1 MGIGSGTRPGEVFQP
16 VTLDNMTGYM
26 SHDFDLPGLWDD
38 ICSGIESREPFYA
51 LKDWR
56 KVFRIPLPQ
65 GNVVFMKVVDER
77 KHEKRSPLSWL
88 FSTEASRYFSA
99 YRLFR
104 RHGISTPELLFTLG
118 ERQGLVWIRS
128 ILCTRELRNHVA
140 LSQYFSQNGTDKPFL
155 KEMIL
160 HDTAR
165 MAAKLHSLGFYFSM
179 DGRNIFVR
187 KPYLEGEANISL
199 IDLDHVKRS
208 LFRRMPERRRKRNL
222 ARFRSTLRDAPGMTE
237 EDYGM
242 FISLYN
248 RYFYEHRDR

>member
-1 MGIGSGTRPGEVFQP
+1 
-16 VTLDNMTGYM
+16 
-26 SHDFDLPGLWDD
+26 
-38 ICSGIESREPFYA
+38 
-51 LKDWR
+51 
-56 KVFRIPLPQ
+56 
-65 GNVVFMKVVDER
+65 
-77 KHEKRSPLSWL
+77 
-88 FSTEASRYFSA
+88 
-99 YRLFR
+99 
-104 RHGISTPELLFTLG
+104 
-118 ERQGLVWIRS
+118 
-128 ILCTRELRNHVA
+128 
-140 LSQYFSQNGTDKPFL
+140 
-155 KEMIL
+155 
-160 HDTAR
+160 
-165 MAAKLHSLGFYFSM
+165 M